1 MLKVRIAD
9 NAFTQQNGLMWVE
22 SMPEDH
28 GMLFDFKRPQPL
40 SFWGMNTFIPL
51 DIAFVNHNKKIV
63 KIDKIEPNSLIAIY
77 SGTPC
82 VYAIE
87 ANSGYFKKA
96 GITVG
101 DIMELKYSAPRTA
114 NLYPDIWDGPF
125 ISFTKSE
132 EGLTVVS
139 KENTSRGLRS
149 KESQIDPAANE
160 RVNKPNST
168 PIGEPVTQDGTTLPV
183 LDVQDLGR
191 ILEDSFDEGENAELQ
206 PEPEEQ
212 NVPSEEEQQKYPVFK
227 NAFEATDWAEKSN
240 EVVRISYTTKHGRQL
255 VRDVEPHGKFHSDS
269 TNKMILVTFDE
280 TIGDIR
286 AFIVGNITSWA
297 FTGKKFNKR
306 FVVKA

>member
-9 NAFTQQNGLMWVE
+9 NAFSQQNGLMWVE

-63 KIDKIEPNSLIAIY
+63 KIDKIEPHSLIAVY

-82 VYAIE
+82 IYAIE
-87 ANSGYFKKA
+87 ANDGYFKKA
-96 GITVG
+96 GIVIG
-101 DIMELKYSAPRTA
+101 DTMEIEYSSRRIA
-114 NLYPDIWDGPF
+114 NTDLWDGPVLL
-125 ISFTKSE
+125 FTKSK
-132 EGLTVVS
+132 EGLNLVS
-139 KENTSRGLRS
+139 GENTSQGLRS
-149 KESQIDPAANE
+149 KESQIGQPEQVD
-160 RVNKPNST
+160 KPGGT
-168 PIGEPVTQDGTTLPV
+168 PVGEPVTQDGTNLPV
-183 LDVQDLGR
+183 LDVQDLSR
-191 ILEDSFDEGENAELQ
+191 ILEDSFDEGEQTDIQ
-206 PEPEEQ
+206 PEQNGPPEDEEVQQ
-212 NVPSEEEQQKYPVFK
+212 NQYPVFK

-240 EVVRISYTTKHGRQL
+240 EVVRVSYTTKHGRQL

-269 TNKMILVTFDE
+269 TNRMILVTFDE

-297 FTGKKFNKR
+297 FTGKKFNKK